1 MKKLYE
7 KNESTF
13 AIVWIVIY
21 CFVQSLANSL
31 NETIGIEY
39 AASAA
44 FCILQTAVL
53 FVFLKKNGLFK
64 QYGLCRSTVP
74 ASRFLYY
81 IPLIFLITGNLWN
94 GAAMNYSPIGT
105 VCRIAAMLCV
115 GFLEE
120 VIFRGFLFKAIAK
133 EESIGKA
140 IVISSVTFGIG
151 HIINLVNGSGMTL
164 IENICQIIFAIA
176 VGFLFVLL
184 FYRGGSLLPCI
195 ITHSAINSLSTF
207 SNGNG
212 VATQQQIA
220 KCVSMIAITVAYTLV
235 LSKLLPKTQD
245 KDPGND

>member
-13 AIVWIVIY
+13 AIIWILIY
-21 CFVQSLANSL
+21 CFVQSLAYSL
-31 NETIGIEY
+31 DEVIGIEY
-39 AASAA
+39 AASTI

-53 FVFLKKNGLFK
+53 FVFLKKNGLLK
-64 QYGLCRSTVP
+64 QYGLCRSSVP

-81 IPLIFLITGNLWN
+81 IPLIFLATGNLWN
-94 GAAMNYSPIGT
+94 GVSANYSPAGT
-105 VCRIAAMLCV
+105 VCHIAAMLCV

-120 VIFRGFLFKAIAK
+120 VIFRGFLFKALAK
-133 EESIGKA
+133 ENVNRA

-151 HIINLVNGSGMTL
+151 HIINLLNGSGMTL
-164 IENICQIIFAIA
+164 IENLYQVIFAIA

-207 SNGNG
+207 AKEAGF
-212 VATQQQIA
+212 TKEQQIA
-220 KCVSMIAITVAYTLV
+220 NCVSMIAITVSYTVV
-235 LSKLLPKTQD
+235 LLKTLPKTQGED
-245 KDPGND
+245 SDST

>member
-31 NETIGIEY
+31 NEVIGIEY
-39 AASAA
+39 AANAV
-44 FCILQTAVL
+44 FCIVQAVVLYL
-53 FVFLKKNGLFK
+53 FIRKNNLSK
-64 QYGLCRSTVP
+64 RYGLCKSPVP

-81 IPLIFLITGNLWN
+81 IPLILLASGNLWN
-94 GAAMNYSPIGT
+94 GIAFNYSPAGT

-115 GFLEE
+115 GFVEE

-133 EESIGKA
+133 ENVTKA

-164 IENICQIIFAIA
+164 IENLYQILFAIA

-184 FYRGGSLLPCI
+184 FHRGHSLLPCI

-207 SNGNG
+207 AKEAGM
-212 VATQQQIA
+212 TKEQQIA
-220 KCVSMIAITVAYTLV
+220 NCVSMIAITVSYTVAL
-235 LSKLLPKTQD
+235 LKLLPKKQG
-245 KDPGND
+245 KDQ